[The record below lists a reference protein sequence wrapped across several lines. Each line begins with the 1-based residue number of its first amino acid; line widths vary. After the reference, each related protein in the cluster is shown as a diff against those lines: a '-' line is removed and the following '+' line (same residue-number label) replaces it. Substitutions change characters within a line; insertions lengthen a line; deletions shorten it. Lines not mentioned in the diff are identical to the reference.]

1 MADEKP
7 FESWAILELMGHRT
21 RHGFLREVEIA
32 GGKMFRIDIPV
43 TETENVTEYY
53 GCSAV
58 YSMRPAAEA
67 LIRQLMKD
75 YGDDPRPVA
84 PLDYR
89 PREQLPA
96 PPPPPNYDHDDDGA
110 DEFPL

>member
-1 MADEKP
+1 MADEK
-7 FESWAILELMGHRT
+7 FEGWAILELMGHRT
-21 RHGFLREVEIA
+21 RHGYLREVEIA

-43 TETENVTEYY
+43 TDTENVTEYY

-58 YSMRPAAEA
+58 YSMRPAHER
-67 LIRQLMKD
+67 LVRDQMRD

-96 PPPPPNYDHDDDGA
+96 PEPPPPDFDPDD
-110 DEFPL
+110 ERPF